1 MRQTYQSAGIF
12 TRRIG
17 NTDYR
22 VKVHYR
28 SDCSDRMEDKVL
40 HMIQNDLDFDNKQQ
54 SIDDK
59 LQNNSFQK
67 GEEYDTMAVPQM
79 SRHSLKGVPA

>member
-28 SDCSDRMEDKVL
+28 PDCSDRMEDKIL
-40 HMIQNDLDFDNKQQ
+40 HMIQNDPAFDEKP
-54 SIDDK
+54 
-59 LQNNSFQK
+59 QNNGFPK
-67 GEEYDTMAVPQM
+67 DDEYDTMAVPQM
-79 SRHSLKGVPA
+79 SRRSLKGVPA